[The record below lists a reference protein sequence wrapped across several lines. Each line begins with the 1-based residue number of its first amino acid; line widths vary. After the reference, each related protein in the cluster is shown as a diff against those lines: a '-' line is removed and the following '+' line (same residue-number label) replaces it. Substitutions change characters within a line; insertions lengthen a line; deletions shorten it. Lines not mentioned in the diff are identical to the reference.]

1 MKSLTL
7 EKWLKVFLVLFFLL
21 IAAMVISL
29 SQGSIRIGLKEIID
43 ILFLRTTEGTE
54 AVILLKIRLPRI
66 VNAAIVGGALAT
78 AGAVF
83 QALLRNP
90 LADPYILGISGGAA
104 FGAIVAIVLGLDVI
118 IGGFSLLPVFAFVG
132 GAVSIY
138 MIYAIAKSRGRIS
151 VHSLLLIGVIFN
163 AFFTALILFITSIVD
178 YHKVGD
184 IVYWLMGNLSSP
196 SFFVLLLIAV
206 YVLTGSLILFLKA
219 KDFNLICLGEETAS
233 QMGVDLEKTKK
244 ITFFAA
250 SLITGAAVSVAGL
263 IGFVGLIVPH
273 AVRFIV
279 GSDYRL
285 LLPASFF
292 SGAIFLILADTVARV
307 LIAPTE
313 IPVGVITAL
322 CGGPFFLWL
331 LKRNE
336 RKPFF

>member
-1 MKSLTL
+1 MKSLTF
-7 EKWLKVFLVLFFLL
+7 ERWLKIFLVLFFLL
-21 IAAMVISL
+21 IATMIVSL

-104 FGAIVAIVLGLDVI
+104 FGAILAIVLGLDII
-118 IGGFSLLPVFAFVG
+118 IGGFSLLPVFAFIG

-178 YHKVGD
+178 YHKIGD
-184 IVYWLMGNLSSP
+184 IVFWLMGNLSSP
-196 SFFVLLLIAV
+196 SFFTLLLISI
-206 YVLTGSLILFLKA
+206 YVLTGSLILFFRA
-219 KDFNLICLGEETAS
+219 KEFNLICLGEETAS

-244 ITFFAA
+244 VTFFAA

-292 SGAIFLILADTVARV
+292 SGAIFLILADMVARV

-336 RKPFF
+336 KNPFF

>member
-1 MKSLTL
+1 MKSLTF
-7 EKWLKVFLVLFFLL
+7 ERWLKIFLVLFFLL
-21 IAAMVISL
+21 IATMIVSL

-104 FGAIVAIVLGLDVI
+104 FGAILAIVLGLDII
-118 IGGFSLLPVFAFVG
+118 IGGFSLLPVFAFIG

-178 YHKVGD
+178 YHKIGD
-184 IVYWLMGNLSSP
+184 IVFWLMGNLSSP
-196 SFFVLLLIAV
+196 SFF
-206 YVLTGSLILFLKA
+206 TLF
-219 KDFNLICLGEETAS
+219 
-233 QMGVDLEKTKK
+233 
-244 ITFFAA
+244 
-250 SLITGAAVSVAGL
+250 
-263 IGFVGLIVPH
+263 
-273 AVRFIV
+273 
-279 GSDYRL
+279 
-285 LLPASFF
+285 
-292 SGAIFLILADTVARV
+292 RV
-307 LIAPTE
+307 
-313 IPVGVITAL
+313 
-322 CGGPFFLWL
+322 
-331 LKRNE
+331 
-336 RKPFF
+336 